1 MADLSSSFPPQANP
15 MQQNPSNF
23 TVRQGLFPQD
33 RPDVL
38 PTEQPKPLN
47 TNPLL
52 SMAPNQ
58 LVDMEI
64 VDMVNS
70 RLELSKQWRRTRRIV
85 WDKCW
90 QHMKGIYDTA
100 NKAAWQSK
108 TFMPLTSKVVEI
120 ITAKLHSTCFA
131 PEMPVEYQTKRF
143 DLDQQVRS
151 INEVI
156 QTDFDKCQ
164 AKAHFTDF
172 IRNFCV
178 MGTAVGEVGYL
189 KKEEIVM
196 VKERQQQ
203 SSPEVTQMLQ
213 SLGVNTQEQFVPK
226 VMLVKDYATITNV
239 DLYDIYPE
247 PRVAEFSKDHWV
259 IHKSKITNRELNMG
273 SQDPDPY
280 YKFDNIT
287 DDLLEGAGQRRI
299 DEDPE
304 KQTRR
309 FALLDYNLY
318 THHLDPDREHELTT
332 YYGQIPMW
340 FLKPELRNNRK
351 RQYDSVPGCIKV
363 VDGQY
368 VIWKRISPWRD
379 GEPPYFKGNYIR
391 IPGEFYG
398 IGVAELVMGLQIEK
412 NEIRNSRMDNI
423 NLSMNKIIAVIKEF
437 IPPGEH
443 KRLVSEPGA
452 IWLFKGV
459 DDVRKAM
466 QHVEFGNVT
475 QDSWAASKEVDQEA
489 EEVTAANKV
498 TQSNGGSTGDAGG
511 NTFRGQM
518 LNVQQATDRWM
529 LYARLFEWMGLVP
542 AMQKF
547 YQRIYQFKDIKDV
560 QEILGGERG
569 SQFQWISP
577 EDLEKMAKL
586 VPLGVM
592 SMENKG
598 VKLAQMAQFQQQ
610 WQGQVWFKAL
620 EFARKEWVEMG
631 NPEPDAVIFSD
642 EEMKQYNQFKQ
653 MAMGQPGM
661 PGQPPQPGNPG
672 QPQGLVGPNG
682 QPVQSG
688 QRGNVPGG
696 MPVSGNVPGPSN
708 GMPRP
713 AFPARGPGASAHDL
727 HGMPMS

>member
-1 MADLSSSFPPQANP
+1 MNQPGQDQ
-15 MQQNPSNF
+15 SNF
-23 TVRQGLFPQD
+23 QSGNSLFPQD
-33 RPDVL
+33 RPDIAPQGL
-38 PTEQPKPLN
+38 TEPDKGVQ
-47 TNPLL
+47 
-52 SMAPNQ
+52 APIMSVNDAIDQ
-58 LVDMEI
+58 EVAG
-64 VDMVNS
+64 MVMS
-70 RLELSKQWRRTRRIV
+70 RMELSKTWRRTRRLV

-120 ITAKLHSTCFA
+120 IAANLHSAVFG
-131 PEMPVEYQTKRF
+131 PEVPIEYQTRRV

-151 INEVI
+151 INEVLAS
-156 QTDFDKCQ
+156 DFDKCQ

-189 KKEEIVM
+189 KTPEIVM
-196 VKERQQQ
+196 VKQRMPQEIQEMMGQMGIQQGQ
-203 SSPEVTQMLQ
+203 
-213 SLGVNTQEQFVPK
+213 GEQFVPK
-226 VMLVKDYATITNV
+226 VMLVKDYATITNT

-259 IHKSKITNRELNMG
+259 IHKSKITNRELWHG
-273 SQDPDPY
+273 SQDQDPY
-280 YKFDNIT
+280 YRFDNVT
-287 DDLLEGAGQRRI
+287 DDLLEGSGLQRV
-299 DEDPE
+299 DQDPE

-309 FALLDYNLY
+309 FALQDYNVY
-318 THHLDPDREHELTT
+318 SHYLDPDREHELATF
-332 YYGQIPMW
+332 YGQIPMW
-340 FLKPELRNNRK
+340 YLKPELRKGRRK
-351 RQYDSVPGCIKV
+351 YDSVPGCIKV

-423 NLSMNKIIAVIKEF
+423 NLAMNKIIAVIKEF

-443 KRLVSEPGA
+443 KRLISEPGA

-466 QHVEFGNVT
+466 QQVEFGNVT
-475 QDSWAASKEVDQEA
+475 QDSWNASKEVDQEA

-498 TQSNGGSTGDAGG
+498 TQSNGGGEGEAGG

-518 LNVQQATDRWM
+518 LNVQQATGRWM
-529 LYARLFEWMGLVP
+529 LYARLFEWMGLIP
-542 AMQKF
+542 AMKKF

-560 QEILGGERG
+560 QEILGGVRG
-569 SQFQWISP
+569 QQFQWVSP
-577 EDLEKMAKL
+577 EDLDKFAKL

-592 SMENKG
+592 TMENKG
-598 VKLAQMAQFQQQ
+598 VKLAQMAQFAQQ
-610 WQGQVWFKAL
+610 WNGQVWFKAL
-620 EFARKEWVEMG
+620 EFARKEYVEMG
-631 NPEPDAVIFSD
+631 NQEPDQVLFSD
-642 EEMKQYNQFKQ
+642 EEMGQYNQMKQ
-653 MAMGQPGM
+653 AMFQEMPGM
-661 PGQPPQPGNPG
+661 SNG
-672 QPQGLVGPNG
+672 PQGILGPNG

-688 QRGNVPGG
+688 QSGNSPTGMPVAGNVPQ
-696 MPVSGNVPGPSN
+696 PNN
-708 GMPRP
+708 GVKRP
-713 AFPARGPGASAHDL
+713 AMAARGPGASAMDL
-727 HGMPMS
+727 TGAPMR